1 MVDRFRRSD
10 KVYSSM
16 DSMNLIGEIGGV
28 PFILF
33 KSNSM

>member
-16 DSMNLIGEIGGV
+16 DNMNVIDEMGGV